1 MGPKHEESLIGKT
14 FEKCRIIAKLGTG
27 GMGSVWLAEHFGLG
41 RKVAVKILP
50 PEMGRDP
57 EYVARFMREATTAGR
72 MEHANIVQIHDVGYA
87 EGRHFIVMQYVDGES
102 LSTVVDNLGAMDP
115 KDAAKI
121 AAGMLRGLQHAHDEG
136 VVHRDVKPDNVLI
149 AKGDEP
155 KLLDFGLAI
164 ETETALQITKDGMVV
179 GTPYYLAPEQA
190 RGQKATPLCDVYAA
204 GVTLYYLLTGK
215 RPFVGAT
222 ALAVLNK
229 HIHEPPVPPIK
240 HRPAIP
246 KPLND
251 IVLKMMAKK
260 PAERYQSAAAAADD
274 LEAFLKGKQIQVK
287 VPVHVQ
293 LPFGLQ
299 LPPVLASLSRN
310 QLIAVA
316 STAGGLVLLLLV
328 LLIVAFTG
336 GGKTP
341 PPSVVARPAAPAAPA
356 GPDESARFRAVVQF
370 EQQHRDDIG
379 ALMDVLN
386 AYDAFIAATTS
397 ADFRDRAVKQRKV
410 FLDAADARAEQELE
424 LRVKEPNP
432 YVRVKALQDFPKV
445 LIEITSIDKR
455 LREEML
461 LAHDKAET
469 RLLEDQ
475 RKLDAAVDGN
485 RFKEAE
491 ALLNALLAVAEG
503 PRKEQ
508 LARLQTDLPRRE
520 REYDD
525 DTLRKLNALYDPVHD
540 LFADAM
546 LKRETGTAFS
556 HVTKYLHDQSGDAEK
571 LRTRVTGINY
581 ELMIKPFPDK
591 VLGDAQLVAKSTIA
605 TAFTRPQ
612 NSLPFRILSDLEDAM
627 DVELLIREAT
637 LGLDALRQSNG
648 EIRLITMGATGRV
661 TFELNG
667 WTFTPKGGAPKPIQN
682 RLLHPQ
688 DLLQLAAQAQNQ
700 TMQQLVAASEQDCRA
715 MGAVW
720 IYTSLPERWARA
732 GHYFALAEKMG
743 VQGLGIR
750 IESIRDRGSKDVID
764 RILSAK
770 KESEKKNY
778 EAAKQILLAV
788 ESAWSHD
795 PLLSEDIGRA
805 MATILVSEVVYH
817 ERNRDYAKLKQAAR
831 LLRTKYPKLYP
842 EEVILAP
849 YAHALRETGEWR
861 TTGNLLNDDWT
872 WEGKAQGAPCPAVD
886 ETRDGKGLRL
896 TAEKAIRVAPA
907 LSRGAYG
914 AVVQLALA
922 DPSPAFN
929 IGFRFDVSDAEGTY
943 KKLVLR
949 DTGEIALYSFDG
961 REETRV
967 DRKSLGRKLGPK
979 QWVNLRFV
987 VEGGDLVAY
996 IDDRA
1001 MLLTTATMSGDH
1013 ALELWASADANFRQL
1028 YVHR

>member
-1 MGPKHEESLIGKT
+1 MGPRHEESLIGKT

-72 MEHANIVQIHDVGYA
+72 MEHPNIVQIHDVGYA

-102 LSTVVDNLGAMDP
+102 LSTVVDHLGAMDP

-121 AAGMLRGLQHAHDEG
+121 AAGMLRGLQHAHEEG

-229 HIHEPPVPPIK
+229 HIHEPPVPPMK

-260 PAERYQSAAAAADD
+260 PAERYQSAGAAADD
-274 LEAFLKGKQIQVK
+274 LESFLKGKQIQVK

-293 LPFGLQ
+293 LPWGLQ
-299 LPPVLASLSRN
+299 LPPALASLSRN
-310 QLIAVA
+310 QLIALA
-316 STAGGLVLLLLV
+316 STAGGLLVLLLG

-336 GGKTP
+336 GKAP

-356 GPDESARFRAVVQF
+356 GPDEGGRFSAVVHF
-370 EQQHRDDIG
+370 EQQHRDEVSTFMDILNG
-379 ALMDVLN
+379 YDV
-386 AYDAFIAATTS
+386 FIAATTS
-397 ADFRDRAVKQRKV
+397 ADFKDRAVKQRKQ
-410 FLDAADARAEQELE
+410 FLEAADKRAEEELD
-424 LRVKEPNP
+424 LRLKEPDP
-432 YVRVKALQDFPKV
+432 YLRVKALQDFPKV
-445 LIEITSIDKR
+445 LVDITSIDKR
-455 LREEML
+455 LREEMV
-461 LAHDKAET
+461 LAHDKAAT

-475 RKLDAAVDGN
+475 RRLDAALDGN

-491 ALLNALLAVAEG
+491 ALLNSLLAVADG

-525 DTLRKLNALYDPVHD
+525 ETLRRLNAAYDPVHEA
-540 LFADAM
+540 FGEAM
-546 LKRETGTAFS
+546 QKRETGTAFS
-556 HVTKYLHDQSGDAEK
+556 RVTKFLRDQSGDAERQ
-571 LRTRVTGINY
+571 RTRVNGIGY
-581 ELMIKPFPDK
+581 ELMIKPFSEK
-591 VLGDAQLVAKSTIA
+591 VLGDAQLVAKSAISG
-605 TAFTRPQ
+605 AFIRPQ
-612 NSLPFRILSDLEDAM
+612 NSLPFRILSDLEDAI

-637 LGLDALRQSNG
+637 LGLDVLRQSS
-648 EIRLITMGATGRV
+648 EDVRLITLGATGRV
-661 TFELNG
+661 TFEQTG
-667 WTFTPKGGAPKPIQN
+667 WVFTPKGGPPRPIQN

-700 TMQQLVAASEQDCRA
+700 TVQQLVAASEQDCRA

-720 IYTSLPERWARA
+720 IYTALPERWARA

-764 RILSAK
+764 RILLAK
-770 KESEKKNY
+770 KESERKNF
-778 EAAKQILLAV
+778 EAGKQMLLAI

-795 PLLSEDIGRA
+795 PLLSEDISRA
-805 MATILVSEVVYH
+805 MAAILVAEVVYH

-886 ETRDGKGLRL
+886 ETREGRGLKL
-896 TAEKAIRVAPA
+896 KAEHAIRVAPT

-914 AVVQLALA
+914 AVVDLALSQA
-922 DPSPAFN
+922 SPAFN
-929 IGFRFDVSDAEGTY
+929 VGFRFDVSDTEGTY

-961 REETRV
+961 REETRLE
-967 DRKSLGRKLGPK
+967 RKSLGRKLGPK
-979 QWVNLRFV
+979 QWVSLRFV
-987 VEGGDLVAY
+987 VEGGDLVAFL
-996 IDDRA
+996 DDRPL
-1001 MLLTTATMSGDH
+1001 LLTTATMAGDRG
-1013 ALELWASADANFRQL
+1013 LELWTSADANFRGL
-1028 YVHR
+1028 YLHR